1 MDQTTS
7 SCLDVAHKLNDQLVQ
22 LTSNKD
28 PQTWT
33 DVASTAQLLANSLRV
48 RNGPEDIHTVLG
60 KSPLPQTITALLK
73 TALENSQ
80 IPDNEH
86 SAAVLELLR
95 VGANLCVEHDQNRG
109 QLLEAGL
116 PQAIVSLLEGYSDS
130 IPSGIPTAPLAM
142 SISNLKVVK
151 TAIGVLLNAS
161 VDYEPVKSRLTSLE
175 AAMTLVRLS
184 FALYPPG
191 SWMTSTS
198 SLNEITEDSWTLRSG
213 LSNWAWRLI
222 SELRD
227 EARPVFE
234 PSVLPYLVSSLISH
248 TPPTL
253 TVELV
258 PAFTQPSDLRTL
270 LLQADFDL
278 FSESCSLIESLSL
291 DVEDVRL
298 SLARGFQFPAEH
310 DGIPCLTAML
320 DFIQLG
326 YYPPL
331 WYKADTFEG
340 HELRSKE
347 KAFDDCKGAVIK
359 SIVELSGEDKNVDVL
374 WDDSEEDKP
383 GGSFVARMVQWVI
396 NFAASGPHGNARDDL
411 VICATLTLGNLTR
424 RESHSKIL
432 LSEPYNL
439 ASLLASDTFLS
450 TRTDIKVKHG
460 VVGLLKHLSQT
471 SAQSPANRA
480 VLSRAGVI
488 QKLVASGIWDERS
501 DVMADIVQVNAI
513 GAVKHL
519 CNGNVD
525 NCFLLTLPE
534 GEGHATGLEQLL
546 ELIRRSD
553 TVAIKSEGTR
563 VIVNIVKSLWASDV
577 SESQIPIE
585 ERQKKREQSIDA
597 LLTPKCAQAIA
608 ALIARSVKYPVLIN
622 EGIVALSLLS
632 THAKGGSWLSR
643 DSVDKLTLS
652 LGPLVVQ
659 SLVAILPAENN
670 QALAS
675 NAAANGLITVGND
688 TDSPLTAA
696 PKSRLPSAKRA
707 IDQVVAV
714 LRNNA
719 NDGASTPQRAALP
732 SYPVEV
738 RTNTC
743 ALLAQ
748 VSKTGSGEDLDKVKE
763 ATRSVLEDL
772 ASKNPGHG
780 RESMLY
786 AAAKRVVD
794 AWT

>member
-1 MDQTTS
+1 
-7 SCLDVAHKLNDQLVQ
+7 
-22 LTSNKD
+22 
-28 PQTWT
+28 
-33 DVASTAQLLANSLRV
+33 
-48 RNGPEDIHTVLG
+48 
-60 KSPLPQTITALLK
+60 
-73 TALENSQ
+73 
-80 IPDNEH
+80 
-86 SAAVLELLR
+86 
-95 VGANLCVEHDQNRG
+95 
-109 QLLEAGL
+109 
-116 PQAIVSLLEGYSDS
+116 
-130 IPSGIPTAPLAM
+130 
-142 SISNLKVVK
+142 
-151 TAIGVLLNAS
+151 
-161 VDYEPVKSRLTSLE
+161 
-175 AAMTLVRLS
+175 
-184 FALYPPG
+184 
-191 SWMTSTS
+191 
-198 SLNEITEDSWTLRSG
+198 
-213 LSNWAWRLI
+213 
-222 SELRD
+222 
-227 EARPVFE
+227 
-234 PSVLPYLVSSLISH
+234 
-248 TPPTL
+248 
-253 TVELV
+253 
-258 PAFTQPSDLRTL
+258 
-270 LLQADFDL
+270 
-278 FSESCSLIESLSL
+278 
-291 DVEDVRL
+291 
-298 SLARGFQFPAEH
+298 
-310 DGIPCLTAML
+310 ML

-331 WYKADTFEG
+331 WYKADAFEG

-347 KAFDDCKGAVIK
+347 KAFDDCKAAVIK

-383 GGSFVARMVQWVI
+383 GGSFVARMVQWVS
-396 NFAASGPHGNARDDL
+396 NFAASGAHGNARDDL

-534 GEGHATGLEQLL
+534 GESHATGLEQLL

-632 THAKGGSWLSR
+632 THAKGG
-643 DSVDKLTLS
+643 
-652 LGPLVVQ
+652 PLVVQ

-670 QALAS
+670 QALTS
-675 NAAANGLITVGND
+675 NAAANGLITTGND
-688 TDSPLTAA
+688 TDSPLTSA

-763 ATRSVLEDL
+763 VTRSVLEDL
-772 ASKNPGHG
+772 ASKNPGQG